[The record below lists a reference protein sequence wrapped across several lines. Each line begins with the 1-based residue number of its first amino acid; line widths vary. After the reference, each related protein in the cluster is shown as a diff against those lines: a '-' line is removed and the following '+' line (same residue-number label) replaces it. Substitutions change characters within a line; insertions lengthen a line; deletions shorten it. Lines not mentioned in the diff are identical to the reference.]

1 MLDLPILWLG
11 SRFLAGENLLGNSL
25 LSLIIL
31 DSWCPLLTME
41 FFHPLLL
48 PESWLDSIPKYLII
62 LKITLKTKSLKQTK
76 YLFFQSMMNMI
87 YNPFV
92 KAKFFKSDNI
102 IEQLI

>member
-25 LSLIIL
+25 LSLMIL

-48 PESWLDSIPKYLII
+48 PESWLDSIPIYLII
-62 LKITLKTKSLKQTK
+62 CKNMLKTNNTEQIKFLSLFLKH
-76 YLFFQSMMNMI
+76 
-87 YNPFV
+87 
-92 KAKFFKSDNI
+92 D
-102 IEQLI
+102 E